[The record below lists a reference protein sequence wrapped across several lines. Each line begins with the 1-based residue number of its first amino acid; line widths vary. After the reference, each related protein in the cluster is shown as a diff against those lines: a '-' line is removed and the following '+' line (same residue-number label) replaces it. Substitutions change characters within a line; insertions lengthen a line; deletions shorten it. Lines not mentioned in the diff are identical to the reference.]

1 MSAKT
6 LAILSQK
13 TKSWHA
19 GESYTNGLLASLSL
33 ARSSW
38 EGEILFASDNLEKPE
53 KHGFKCVQIP
63 DSDSSQSWEKFIEEH
78 RIDILMPIRDHR
90 IDYVPCKKVGWI
102 PDFQHLRM
110 PELFDLNDLIWRDRL
125 FSRVAGLSDLLIISS
140 NSANFDFA
148 DFFPSCAQKARVA
161 PFPSQLWAGQL
172 AEQIDVVSKYH
183 LPKRFFLVANQFWKH
198 KNHKIL
204 PQAVAAAREAGVD
217 VNLVLTGQ
225 PVDYRDPDNVL
236 LSNIFQECSNLGI
249 RDSFVFL
256 GQVPRGELL
265 SLLRCS
271 IAVIQPSKFE
281 GWNTTI
287 EDAKAIGKPVICS
300 AISVHREQMGT
311 NGYFFESDSIIELV
325 DQLKLAS
332 KEWGS
337 GINRERESLSLEKNK
352 KAAYTFGKSLFSIAN
367 EALSLNSTQGESSIP
382 KLPER
387 NSIDLE
393 QQLNLSTI
401 IQQQADYI
409 SILEKKCTDMKSSQ
423 CKKIFKKIQN
433 IVRKIK

>member
-33 ARSSW
+33 ARSNW
-38 EGEILFASDNLEKPE
+38 EGEILFASENLKKPE
-53 KHGFKCVQIP
+53 KHGFKSVQIP
-63 DSDSSQSWEKFIEEH
+63 DIDSSQSWEKFIEEH
-78 RIDILMPIRDHR
+78 RIDLLMPIRDHR

-110 PELFDLNDLIWRDRL
+110 SELFDINDLIWRDRL
-125 FSRVAGLSDLLIISS
+125 FSRVAGLSDLLLLSS
-140 NSANFDFA
+140 NSSKLDFA
-148 DFFPSCAQKARVA
+148 EFFPSCACKARVA
-161 PFPSQLWAGQL
+161 PFPSQLWADQL
-172 AEQIDVVSKYH
+172 AEPIDVVSKYH

-204 PQAVAAAREAGVD
+204 PQAVAAAHEVGAD

-236 LSNIFQECSNLGI
+236 LSNLFQECSNLGI

-256 GQVPRGELL
+256 GQVPRGDLL

-271 IAVIQPSKFE
+271 VAVIQPSKFE

-300 AISVHREQMGT
+300 DITVHREQLGVD
-311 NGYFFESDSIIELV
+311 GYFFHPDSLNELV
-325 DQLKLAS
+325 DHLKLAA

-337 GINRERESLSLEKNK
+337 GINHKIESVSLDNNKKEAYAFGESLFL
-352 KAAYTFGKSLFSIAN
+352 IAN
-367 EALSLNSTQGESSIP
+367 EALSLNSSQNKNAIP
-382 KLPER
+382 KLPDR
-387 NSIDLE
+387 NCIDLE
-393 QQLNLSTI
+393 EQLNLATT

-409 SILEKKCTDMKSSQ
+409 KILEKKCNSCESLPKRSL
-423 CKKIFKKIQN
+423 FE
-433 IVRKIK
+433 RIKDSLLRA